1 MSLYDVAKAIEASR
15 MGTAMRESMYW
26 FAALN
31 LVHLLGL
38 LVAAGTIVFWDLR
51 LLGIGLRRAPV
62 SQVGKSLLPWTWA
75 GFTAMFLSGSL
86 LVIIEA
92 GRLYNSVFF
101 RIKVAALLLA
111 GLNVLIFHLTIYR
124 KVDEWDRAP
133 TTPLQARVAG
143 TLSILLWFCIIA
155 AGRAIGYTLDYAV

>member
-15 MGTAMRESMYW
+15 MGTVMRESMYW

-38 LVAAGTIVFWDLR
+38 LIAAGTIVFWDLR
-51 LLGIGLRRAPV
+51 LLGIGLRRSPV
-62 SQVGKSLLPWTWA
+62 SQVGKSLLPWTWG
-75 GFTAMFLSGSL
+75 GFAVMFLSGSL
-86 LVIIEA
+86 LFTIEA
-92 GRLYNSVFF
+92 GRLYTSIFF

-124 KVDEWDRAP
+124 KVEQWDRAP
-133 TTPLQARVAG
+133 TTPLEARIAG
-143 TLSILLWFCIIA
+143 TLSILLWFCIMA

>member
-38 LVAAGTIVFWDLR
+38 LIAAGTVVFWDLR
-51 LLGIGLRRAPV
+51 LLGIGLRRTPV
-62 SQVGKSLLPWTWA
+62 SEVGKSLLPWTWG

-92 GRLYNSVFF
+92 GRLYSSVFF

-111 GLNVLIFHLTIYR
+111 GLNVLLFHLTIYR
-124 KVDEWDRAP
+124 KVDQWDRAP
-133 TTPLQARVAG
+133 TTPLQARIAG
-143 TLSILLWFCIIA
+143 ALSILLWFCILA
-155 AGRAIGYTLDYAV
+155 AGRAIGYTLDYSV

>member
-38 LVAAGTIVFWDLR
+38 LIAAGTIVFWDLR

-62 SQVGKSLLPWTWA
+62 SQSAKAFCRGPGQASP
-75 GFTAMFLSGSL
+75 SCS
-86 LVIIEA
+86 
-92 GRLYNSVFF
+92 S
-101 RIKVAALLLA
+101 AA
-111 GLNVLIFHLTIYR
+111 H
-124 KVDEWDRAP
+124 
-133 TTPLQARVAG
+133 
-143 TLSILLWFCIIA
+143 C
-155 AGRAIGYTLDYAV
+155 